1 MVSVHHNDIWRL
13 GRSFLVS
20 LTAGLW
26 LTTHLGAQT
35 SFDWLNDAVHPRGM
49 ALAHA
54 TVAAAD
60 PAEALSLNPAGLR
73 WPSPASGPTRAF
85 LLSFCRYPAGIS
97 QLMSQIILPVP
108 QGLRGAGGQVVG
120 IEIRRFSY
128 GTFHGYDD
136 DRQRQDDYTAAD
148 ILVRGGM
155 MRRAGRHLAV
165 GVAAGVLSSRL
176 GEATAVAILWSL
188 GVQLDVAPL
197 DARLGAVIQNQGR
210 FTTPFG
216 STRPD
221 DLPATWLV
229 GLAKSLAHLPLTV
242 YLSAGKNVATGQPLL
257 RLGGEFRLPKRL
269 ALRLGVDQGKMDYRR
284 GSPYAD
290 LFSGFSLGLGTQ
302 TEGPDAAPGG
312 DLKRPSGFTLDGA
325 VKFLGPLGFS
335 SSIALG
341 LRF

>member
-1 MVSVHHNDIWRL
+1 MA
-13 GRSFLVS
+13 RSFLVS

-26 LTTHLGAQT
+26 LTTPLGAQT

-73 WPSPASGPTRAF
+73 RPSPASGPTRAF
-85 LLSFCRYPAGIS
+85 LLSLCRYPAGIG
-97 QLMSQIILPVP
+97 QLMSQIILP
-108 QGLRGAGGQVVG
+108 AGGQVVG
-120 IEIRRFSY
+120 IEIRRFNY

-136 DRQRQDDYTAAD
+136 DGQRQDDYTAAD

-176 GEATAVAILWSL
+176 EEATAVAILLSL
-188 GVQLDVAPL
+188 GVQLEVAPL
-197 DARLGAVIQNQGR
+197 DARLGAVVQNQGW

-216 STRPD
+216 STQPD

-229 GLAKSLAHLPLTV
+229 GLAKSLAHLPLTL
-242 YLSAGKNVATGQPLL
+242 YISAGKNVATGQSLW
-257 RLGGEFRLPKRL
+257 RLGGEFRLPRRL

-284 GSPYAD
+284 GSPYTD